1 MSYEHLRLESAFS
14 LALEREF
21 AYLNWLYTYL
31 VLPFNMQAQTQS
43 NWCWAAT
50 STSVSHFYSSLSP
63 WTQCKVASKEL
74 NQLCCTSPVPG
85 ACNVPWYLDKAF
97 TRTNNFVSMQSG
109 TVTWNTVK
117 TQLQAGLVVG
127 TRIGWSGGGGHF
139 MVLHGVSS
147 ILTTKY
153 LHIDDPIYGKSTLT
167 YDQFAT
173 NYQGS
178 GTWTHTYFTKKY
190 FYFMWFKDLVFN
202 PALLNPIP
210 EIRPLLSAYD
220 EHIDL
225 ETLSRESD
233 FGIPHFVYS
242 LPLNKISKEPELP
255 SSPAALRVLQMK
267 QDAPVAYY
275 DLGLDE
281 RNPTLLQMN
290 NSQSFFTLM
299 NSALGKL
306 KSESQ
311 RRKTPGE
318 LRLLKVPA
326 LNLEALWLSYSG
338 ETQGLFAI
346 LPRFQYENFDN
357 DKVYEEA
364 EFLKLLSKTASKM
377 KQDDTMGA

>member
-1 MSYEHLRLESAFS
+1 MSYEFLRSESAS
-14 LALEREF
+14 HLALEREF
-21 AYLNWLYTYL
+21 AYLKWLYTYL

-74 NQLCCTSPVPG
+74 NQQCCATPVPG
-85 ACNVPWYLDKAF
+85 PCNVPWYLDRAL
-97 TRTNNFVSMQSG
+97 TRTNNFVSIQSG
-109 TVTWNTVK
+109 TVSWDTVK
-117 TQLQAGLVVG
+117 SQLETGLVVG
-127 TRIGWSGGGGHF
+127 TRIGWNGGGGHF

-190 FYFMWFKDLVFN
+190 FYFMWFKDLQFN
-202 PALLNPIP
+202 PVLLKPIP
-210 EIRPLLSAYD
+210 EIRPLLTAYD
-220 EHIDL
+220 ERINL
-225 ETLSRESD
+225 EALSRETD
-233 FGIPHFVYS
+233 FGIPHFVYN
-242 LPLNKISKEPELP
+242 LPLNRISRETVLP
-255 SSPAALRVLQMK
+255 TSPGALRVLQMK
-267 QDAPVAYY
+267 HDTPVAYY

-281 RNPTLLQMN
+281 QNPSLLQMN
-290 NSQSFFTLM
+290 NSKSFFDLM
-299 NSALGKL
+299 NTALGKL
-306 KSESQ
+306 KLESK

-326 LNLEALWLSYSG
+326 LNLEALWLAYGG
-338 ETQGLFAI
+338 ENQGLLAL

-357 DKVYEEA
+357 DKVYDET
-364 EFLKLLSKTASKM
+364 EFLRRLSKTALKM